1 MKSKA
6 SNLLG
11 KLVPGLFF
19 SIGAYILVGPW
30 FQSILEAS
38 GYPDVPDILPLWSI
52 GVLGFS
58 IVLGFKLSE
67 LENKRRFAFLLAY
80 AAANL
85 LIIYPLGW
93 PLIVYLPFTLVLLY
107 LGLRFRLYHTT
118 LNVRKDIALGVLVL
132 FLNLAFSTQLTF
144 EVGIADVVLFFI
156 SAIGV
161 GAFFNLESLK
171 DEGFSPQYRLSFL
184 LLLASAGAIFLV
196 AFMIGVPLEGGLFN
210 ALIDLAGRIYG
221 YFADFLAL
229 LLYPVVWIL
238 RPLFALLEGL
248 EFTRP
253 EQTREREGVTGS
265 LEDINEGL
273 EGGEGLEGPIGPYIL
288 LGLACLVL
296 VVLLIWLTFRLSGSS
311 EEEEEEGVVE
321 ESESLLSISE
331 LASGAR
337 DRWLS
342 LRDVF
347 SRGASSQKERYRG
360 DDPLTRIR
368 RTYFRF
374 ARRLEELTSFGTTN
388 TPRDYLLKLR
398 SEFGRRIEPQFRELT
413 EIYNR
418 ARYGGKAAEE
428 DADRVEK
435 LWNQIMEIVEEKEEE
450 DK

>member
-19 SIGAYILVGPW
+19 SIGVYILVRPW
-30 FQSILEAS
+30 FESIMDAS
-38 GYPDVPDILPLWSI
+38 GYPGVPDILPLWLL

-58 IVLGFKLSE
+58 IFLGFRLSG
-67 LENKRRFAFLLAY
+67 LESKRRFAFLFTFIAI
-80 AAANL
+80 NL
-85 LIIYPLGW
+85 LIIFLLGW
-93 PLIVYLPFTLVLLY
+93 PLVIYLPFTLVLMY
-107 LGLRFRLYHTT
+107 LGVRFRLYHTI
-118 LNVRKDIALGVLVL
+118 LNVRKDIPIGVLVL
-132 FLNLAFSTQLTF
+132 FLNLGLSTQLTF
-144 EVGIADVVLFFI
+144 QVGIAEVVLFFI
-156 SAIGV
+156 SVIGV

-171 DEGFSPQYRLSFL
+171 EEGFSPQYRLSFL
-184 LLLASAGAIFLV
+184 ILLASAGAIFLV
-196 AFMIGVPLEGGLFN
+196 AFLIGIPLEGGLFK
-210 ALIDLAGRIYG
+210 ALVDLAGRAYG
-221 YFADFLAL
+221 YFADFLSL
-229 LLYPVVWIL
+229 LLYPLVWIL
-238 RPLFALLEGL
+238 RPLFGLIEGL
-248 EFTRP
+248 QFKRP
-253 EQTREREGVTGS
+253 ERPRQKKGFTKSPGEVAKGLQGTEGS
-265 LEDINEGL
+265 
-273 EGGEGLEGPIGPYIL
+273 GGTFGPYIL

-296 VVLLIWLTFRLSGSS
+296 VVLLIWLTYRLSESS
-311 EEEEEEGVVE
+311 EEKEEEGVVE

-342 LRDVF
+342 FRGVF

-374 ARRLEELTSFGTTN
+374 AKRLEELTSFETTN

-398 SEFGRRIEPQFRELT
+398 SEFGRKIEPQFRELT

-418 ARYGGKAAEE
+418 ARYGGKAADE
-428 DADRVEK
+428 DANRVEK
-435 LWNQIMEIVEEKEEE
+435 LWNQIMEIVEKKEEK